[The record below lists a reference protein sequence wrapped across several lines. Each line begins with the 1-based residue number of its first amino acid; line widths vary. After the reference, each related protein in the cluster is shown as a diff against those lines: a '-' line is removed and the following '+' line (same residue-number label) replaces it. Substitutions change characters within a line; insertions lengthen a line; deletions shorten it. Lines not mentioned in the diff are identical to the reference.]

1 MEVEKEN
8 QNGNEMEI
16 NETKN
21 EPKVEITEE
30 QKDETKDLVGHGGQ
44 GKRTFRPR
52 TNPKLERRGI
62 TGQFPW
68 DRNESSNSDP
78 DYILFYHLKLN
89 SS

>member
-52 TNPKLERRGI
+52 TNPKLERRSVYSRSRYNR
-62 TGQFPW
+62 TVSL
-68 DRNESSNSDP
+68 R
-78 DYILFYHLKLN
+78 
-89 SS
+89 

>member
-52 TNPKLERRGI
+52 TNPKLERRSVERFSKYNRTVCLG
-62 TGQFPW
+62 
-68 DRNESSNSDP
+68 
-78 DYILFYHLKLN
+78 
-89 SS
+89 

>member
-30 QKDETKDLVGHGGQ
+30 QKEETKDLVGHGGQ
-44 GKRTFRPR
+44 GKRTSVHGR
-52 TNPKLERRGI
+52 I
-62 TGQFPW
+62 
-68 DRNESSNSDP
+68 
-78 DYILFYHLKLN
+78 LN
-89 SS
+89 SNVNPCI

>member
-44 GKRTFRPR
+44 GKRTFRPW
-52 TNPKLERRGI
+52 TNPKLERRSVERFLEYNRTVCLG
-62 TGQFPW
+62 
-68 DRNESSNSDP
+68 
-78 DYILFYHLKLN
+78 
-89 SS
+89 

>member
-8 QNGNEMEI
+8 QNGNEI

-44 GKRTFRPR
+44 GKRTFRTR
-52 TNPKLERRGI
+52 TNSKLERRYVERFSDTEI
-62 TGQFPW
+62 LSTTG
-68 DRNESSNSDP
+68 
-78 DYILFYHLKLN
+78 LFAYL
-89 SS
+89 

>member
-52 TNPKLERRGI
+52 TNSTCKLERR
-62 TGQFPW
+62 
-68 DRNESSNSDP
+68 SV
-78 DYILFYHLKLN
+78 YLN
-89 SS
+89 SRDHRTVYLR

>member
-52 TNPKLERRGI
+52 TNPKLEVRV
-62 TGQFPW
+62 
-68 DRNESSNSDP
+68 
-78 DYILFYHLKLN
+78 
-89 SS
+89 

>member
-52 TNPKLERRGI
+52 TNPKLERRSVERI
-62 TGQFPW
+62 SKYNRTVCL
-68 DRNESSNSDP
+68 R
-78 DYILFYHLKLN
+78 
-89 SS
+89 

>member
-52 TNPKLERRGI
+52 TNPKL
-62 TGQFPW
+62 GQQ
-68 DRNESSNSDP
+68 P
-78 DYILFYHLKLN
+78 DCLSRIGMSHQILISIKFYFTI
-89 SS
+89 

>member
-52 TNPKLERRGI
+52 TNPKLERPFVQRFSEI
-62 TGQFPW
+62 VLYNRTVC
-68 DRNESSNSDP
+68 
-78 DYILFYHLKLN
+78 L
-89 SS
+89 